1 MWRGGAKISILLVA
15 MKKYLPAPC
24 LFNSISFGCCCR
36 TGPSVILTGAHTHI
50 TCRMQGGSVGVCVG
64 GKAQSGTLGSRQNC
78 FLHDFP
84 WWHHT
89 GCTACPQ
96 AQCWHR
102 NVGGLSPCLSCDG
115 RIHCSFGGS
124 GRGSLSLLYQGG
136 VVIHAGTVT
145 CFPFASA
152 SAWHISPRQNL
163 PPANFFILLL
173 RDIQTF
179 SKIGGVKMQC
189 FPPVKILLTFF

>member
-115 RIHCSFGGS
+115 RIHCSFRGS
-124 GRGSLSLLYQGG
+124 GRGSLSLLYQAELWSMQGPS
-136 VVIHAGTVT
+136 HASHL
-145 CFPFASA
+145 PRPQPD
-152 SAWHISPRQNL
+152 ISHLGRIYLQL
-163 PPANFFILLL
+163 IFLFFYWEIF
-173 RDIQTF
+173 RHFQ
-179 SKIGGVKMQC
+179 K
-189 FPPVKILLTFF
+189 